1 MSTDTLLITGATGML
16 GSAVARRAIAAGYT
30 VQAMVRP
37 NSDRRALA
45 GLPVAFVEA
54 DLEDPETLPDALAQ
68 ADRVVH
74 TAAHVGDWGPVGQY
88 RAVNVVAL
96 EHMLSAVECHG
107 RLKRWIHI
115 SSVGVY
121 PPGHHYGTD
130 ESVARDIT
138 GLDGYTQ
145 TKAEAEVVVQ
155 QHVEQHGLPAVVLRP
170 GFLYGPGD
178 RHGLKR
184 MVEKLQAGKMKFIGP
199 GDKLLHNT
207 NVENLVDAIILAL
220 EKPGIEGQT
229 YNILDERLVTRQEL
243 IHTMAD
249 YLGKPHPGHVPEW
262 LARMLVRPIERIA
275 RLRGRKTT
283 PPLTSNMIRYMTYNL
298 EFSIEKAKRELG
310 YRPQIDFRDGIR
322 VALDDMTGRQEG

>member
-1 MSTDTLLITGATGML
+1 MANDTLLVTGATGML
-16 GSAVARRAIAAGYT
+16 GGAVVRRAVAAGYR

-37 NSDRRALA
+37 NSDRSPLA
-45 GLPVAFVEA
+45 GLPVEYIQA
-54 DLEDPETLPDALAQ
+54 DLTDPETLPDALAG
-68 ADRVVH
+68 ADLVVH
-74 TAAHVGDWGPVGQY
+74 TAAQVGDWGPVEKY

-96 EHMLSAVECHG
+96 EHMLTAAEHHG
-107 RLKRWIHI
+107 RLRRWIHI

-130 ESVARDIT
+130 ESVARDMS

-170 GFLYGPGD
+170 GFLYGPGE
-178 RHGLKR
+178 RHGLRR
-184 MVEKLQAGKMKFIGP
+184 MVDKLQAGKMKFIGP
-199 GDKLLHNT
+199 GDKLFHNT
-207 NVENLVDAIILAL
+207 YVDNLVDAIFLAL

-229 YNILDERLVTRQEL
+229 YNILDARLVTRQEF

-262 LARMLVRPIERIA
+262 LAQLLVRPIERIA
-275 RLRGRKTT
+275 RLRGRQTT
-283 PPLTSNMIRYMTYNL
+283 PPLTNNMIRYMTYNL
-298 EFSIEKAKRELG
+298 DFSIEKAKRELG
-310 YRPQIDFRDGIR
+310 YEPKVDFREGIR
-322 VALDDMTGRQEG
+322 VALDDMVCRHGS